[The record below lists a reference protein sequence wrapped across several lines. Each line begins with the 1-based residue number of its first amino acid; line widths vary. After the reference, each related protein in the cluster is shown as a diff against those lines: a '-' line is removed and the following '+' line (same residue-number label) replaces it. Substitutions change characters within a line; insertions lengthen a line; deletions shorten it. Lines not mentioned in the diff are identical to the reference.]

1 MLFLHVVHY
10 AAALSYSTAVPSWR
24 TDALVRP
31 AIAPIMKASTVEVRS
46 TAFPAWP
53 ESAITGRR
61 ELPVVI
67 EAFEQAVLGVPL
79 NAASAKG
86 DDYRTWLDGGFAA
99 HRFINAKLS
108 RQTYVPILQLLLQ
121 LMVGIQER
129 YPDLYAVLKFVP
141 KKNGLNPLLAS
152 LQARRRAPHHTA
164 HL

>member
-1 MLFLHVVHY
+1 MLFLHVVHL
-10 AAALSYSTAVPSWR
+10 AAALSHSTAVLRWR
-24 TDALVRP
+24 SDALARP
-31 AIAPIMKASTVEVRS
+31 AIAPIMMATTLDVRS

-53 ESAITGRR
+53 ESAIKGRR
-61 ELPVVI
+61 DLSVVI
-67 EAFEQAVLGVPL
+67 EAFEQAALGVPL

-86 DDYRTWLDGGFAA
+86 DDYRAWLDGGFAA

-152 LQARRRAPHHTA
+152 LQARRAARAA
-164 HL
+164 SQK